1 MRLAGMKLVA
11 FLLLIA
17 SLAFAVTNFKLYL
30 KDGSYQVVT
39 EYHVEGDRVRFYS
52 AERSQ
57 WEEIPVSLADL
68 KRTDSQ
74 LKAEEQRVQEA
85 SRTVTEEKTE
95 ETALDKEV
103 ARVPADPGV
112 YMAVK
117 GQIKA
122 IPEADSK
129 VVNNKRRSILKA
141 MSPIPMVS
149 GKATVELAG
158 LHAPTQIADTEPDF
172 YIRLAQEERFGII
185 RLSEHKG
192 ARVAEKLTI
201 IPVSNEVV
209 EEPNLVKI
217 FRRQVGEDLYQIGP
231 LKSLEPGE
239 YAVVEY
245 TEGEMNMQIW
255 DFGIAEAAQT
265 PHSK

>member
-1 MRLAGMKLVA
+1 MKRIALLFTLA
-11 FLLLIA
+11 A

-30 KDGSYQVVT
+30 KDGSYQIVT

-57 WEEIPVSLADL
+57 WEEIPAALADL
-68 KRTDSQ
+68 KKTETE
-74 LKAEEQRVQEA
+74 LKAEEQRAQEA
-85 SRTVTEEKTE
+85 SRSVAEEESE
-95 ETALDKEV
+95 ESALDKEA

-117 GQIKA
+117 GRIKA

-158 LHAPTQIADTEPDF
+158 LHAPTQIADTEPEF

-201 IPVSNEVV
+201 VPVSNQVI

-217 FRRQVGEDLYQIGP
+217 FRRQVGGDLYQIGP

-255 DFGIAEAAQT
+255 DFGIAETARK
-265 PHSK
+265 PPSK